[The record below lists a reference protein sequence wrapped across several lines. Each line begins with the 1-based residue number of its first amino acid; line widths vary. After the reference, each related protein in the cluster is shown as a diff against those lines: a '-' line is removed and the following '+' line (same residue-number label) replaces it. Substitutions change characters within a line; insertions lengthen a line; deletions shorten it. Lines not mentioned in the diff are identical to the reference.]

1 MRVPNSSS
9 DAVATMEIART
20 GNYGNDMSEEKLFHE
35 CAGCG
40 DDIYYGDE
48 YYEIDDKIVC
58 EDCIGEYLYEVY
70 APEHRKV
77 AEYDNEY

>member
-35 CAGCG
+35 CAGCDACG
-40 DDIYYGDE
+40 RRE
-48 YYEIDDKIVC
+48 TKKEIKISETPVFMEC
-58 EDCIGEYLYEVY
+58 RGIFFVFC
-70 APEHRKV
+70 
-77 AEYDNEY
+77 

>member
-1 MRVPNSSS
+1 MRVPNSSP

-20 GNYGNDMSEEKLFHE
+20 GNYGNDVLEEKLFHE

-48 YYEIDDKIVC
+48 Y
-58 EDCIGEYLYEVY
+58 
-70 APEHRKV
+70 
-77 AEYDNEY
+77 

>member
-1 MRVPNSSS
+1 MRVSNSSP

-20 GNYGNDMSEEKLFHE
+20 GNYGNDASEEKLFHE
-35 CAGCG
+35 CDGCG

-48 YYEIDDKIVC
+48 YYEIGDEIVC
-58 EDCIGEYLYEVY
+58 EDCIGEYLYDAY

-77 AEYDNEY
+77 AEYDTEY